1 MGCWEE
7 RGRKLWITYECV
19 GKGKE
24 EVWTYEF
31 SELRDSLKEAIK
43 KMGIKMAEINQVTYS
58 FTELNINNTVSQLGI
73 PSGGVVTIKHKLSYM
88 RKYY

>member
-24 EVWTYEF
+24 DVWTYEL
-31 SELRDSLKEAIK
+31 SELRDSLEKAMK
-43 KMGIKMAEINQVTYS
+43 KMEIKMAEINQVTYS
-58 FTELNINNTVSQLGI
+58 FTELNINHTVSQLGI
-73 PSGGVVTIKHKLSYM
+73 PDGGVVTIKLKSAF
-88 RKYY
+88 

>member
-24 EVWTYEF
+24 DVWTYEL
-31 SELRDSLKEAIK
+31 SELRDSLEKAMK
-43 KMGIKMAEINQVTYS
+43 KMGIKMAEIN
-58 FTELNINNTVSQLGI
+58 
-73 PSGGVVTIKHKLSYM
+73 
-88 RKYY
+88 